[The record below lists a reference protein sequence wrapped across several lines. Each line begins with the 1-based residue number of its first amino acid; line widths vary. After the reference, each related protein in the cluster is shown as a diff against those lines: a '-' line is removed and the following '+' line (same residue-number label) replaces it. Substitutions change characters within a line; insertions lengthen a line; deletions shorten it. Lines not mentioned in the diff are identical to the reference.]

1 MRLQL
6 NKHKEITKIKGSGDR
21 KSVKWLPEPFVYT
34 ELLKSHCFGA
44 EQVLDPDAEE
54 VGYIR
59 EQLFFFR
66 NLIAVLPV
74 GDGSVHEV
82 EDLVT
87 AGPGYAFLFSEDPEF
102 CSE

>member
-1 MRLQL
+1 MPAR
-6 NKHKEITKIKGSGDR
+6 KGGGEKYEEYRILFESGTIFLLSAGDR
-21 KSVKWLPEPFVYT
+21 
-34 ELLKSHCFGA
+34 FGA
-44 EQVLDPDAEE
+44 EQVAQLNAEE
-54 VGYIR
+54 TGYIR
-59 EQLFFFR
+59 EEFFFR

-87 AGPGYAFLFSEDPEF
+87 AGPGNAFLFSEDPEF